1 MDSNKKPVRKPLP
14 RVVLKKGEA
23 ADITALRLKVQ
34 ANGWPLI
41 QGHGKQCRL
50 TGWNSATSTP
60 TAAEVASWLGPR
72 SGATKFP
79 TTNLLIDRGLLGV
92 DFDIADQGLLDEIWQ
107 AARSI
112 APQLASAPIR
122 GRDDGSPK
130 ILAVLRRAGAAFT
143 RHSKK
148 WSIDGATAQIEIF
161 GSGRNIRGRVVR
173 QVGALGPHTIN
184 DVGEVTIRYAW
195 RGPSPAEVAF
205 GALPELS
212 EEEAEAILLAF
223 DQMCAERGLEQVFGQ
238 QRPAAEYRPKQVF
251 DIEAETVFTD
261 ADGCT
266 YTVTELT
273 NIIVSEA
280 RRDKRPRVMIT
291 GSFTGDTAS
300 KGSDRCLCSIGRY
313 GLTIWDSKTNI
324 THHLVDAKPIEDG
337 VIADIM
343 KLIAERSSRGMTT

>member
-1 MDSNKKPVRKPLP
+1 MEHRRRD
-14 RVVLKKGEA
+14 G
-23 ADITALRLKVQ
+23 ADRDLRLGAQ
-34 ANGWPLI
+34 Y
-41 QGHGKQCRL
+41 
-50 TGWNSATSTP
+50 
-60 TAAEVASWLGPR
+60 PR
-72 SGATKFP
+72 S
-79 TTNLLIDRGLLGV
+79 
-92 DFDIADQGLLDEIWQ
+92 
-107 AARSI
+107 
-112 APQLASAPIR
+112 
-122 GRDDGSPK
+122 
-130 ILAVLRRAGAAFT
+130 RRA
-143 RHSKK
+143 
-148 WSIDGATAQIEIF
+148 
-161 GSGRNIRGRVVR
+161 SGR
-173 QVGALGPHTIN
+173 ASGPHTIN

-313 GLTIWDSKTNI
+313 GLTIWDSKRT
-324 THHLVDAKPIEDG
+324 
-337 VIADIM
+337 
-343 KLIAERSSRGMTT
+343 SRIIWSTPSQLKTA